1 MLGIK
6 KLSNVITLP
15 LATIFLISHGVFIS
29 DAYAYLDPGS
39 GSIIAQAIIAALV
52 GVGITVKLYWVKLK
66 FKLSSTFSRK

>member
-6 KLSNVITLP
+6 KLSNVIILP
-15 LATIFLISHGVFIS
+15 LATIFLISQGVFIS